1 MITKTN
7 CQLCGVEMEI
17 TNRNQKHCAVCRNA
31 AKGIVEKRSTSTGN
45 REKAKAALSVL
56 SAGGIKWDEFD
67 LTGKS
72 LARVDAEAKL
82 FGMSYGQYTAAVRG
96 GSIKQILKYKGIK
109 NPKKMLRELKTR

>member
-1 MITKTN
+1 MISKIN
-7 CQLCGVEMEI
+7 CQLCGAEIEI
-17 TNRNQKHCAVCRNA
+17 TNRNQKYCATCRNA
-31 AKGIVEKRSTSTGN
+31 AKGIVEKDYKARK
-45 REKAKAALSVL
+45 RKEKAKTAHCALT
-56 SAGGIKWDEFD
+56 AGGIKWDEFD

-96 GSIKQILKYKGIK
+96 GSIKQVLKHKGIK